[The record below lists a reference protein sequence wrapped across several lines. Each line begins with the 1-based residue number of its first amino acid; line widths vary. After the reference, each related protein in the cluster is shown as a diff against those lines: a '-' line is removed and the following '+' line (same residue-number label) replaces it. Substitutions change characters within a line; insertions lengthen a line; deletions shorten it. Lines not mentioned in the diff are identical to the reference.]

1 MSRNSRRVLAL
12 VAMAAALPL
21 LAIAQA
27 DGPAGVGT
35 LTLMEMGP
43 EYAAFVTR
51 PDDPSVQAYITRAAA
66 GPVTLEWS
74 AGLSEDSFAV
84 EARSATLAGLSPG
97 VYLVSWWSGQV
108 RAAGKT
114 LLSGSG
120 ATRQVTVGSL
130 PAHIALDAP
139 DGIAAP
145 TRLNIV
151 WGRVGRPNGISVYVD
166 DIYIGHAFD
175 SAELSVFGLA
185 KGERRVRIAAPGYRP
200 LDLSVELSTRHE
212 ATRFVRMRRLGRE
225 D

>member
-1 MSRNSRRVLAL
+1 MLAL

-27 DGPAGVGT
+27 DDPAGVGT
-35 LTLMEMGP
+35 LTLMAMGP

-51 PDDPSVQAYITRAAA
+51 PDDPSLRAYITRAAA

-74 AGLSEDSFAV
+74 AGLPEDSFAA

-114 LLSGSG
+114 LLSGLG
-120 ATRQVTVGSL
+120 ATRHVTVGSL
-130 PAHIALDAP
+130 PAHVTLDAP

-151 WGRVGRPNGISVYVD
+151 WGRVGLPSDVSVYVD

-185 KGERRVRIAAPGYRP
+185 KGDRRVRIAAPGYRP
-200 LDLSVELSTRHE
+200 LDLTVALSTRHE
-212 ATRFVRMRRLGRE
+212 TTRFVRLPRLDGE
-225 D
+225 E

>member
-1 MSRNSRRVLAL
+1 
-12 VAMAAALPL
+12 MAAALPL

-27 DGPAGVGT
+27 DDPAGVGT
-35 LTLMEMGP
+35 LTLMAMGP

-51 PDDPSVQAYITRAAA
+51 PDDPSLRAYITRAAA

-74 AGLSEDSFAV
+74 AGLPEDSFAA

-114 LLSGSG
+114 LLSGLG
-120 ATRQVTVGSL
+120 ATRHVTVGSL
-130 PAHIALDAP
+130 PAHVTLDAP

-151 WGRVGRPNGISVYVD
+151 WGRVGLPSDVSVYVD

-185 KGERRVRIAAPGYRP
+185 KGDRRVRIAAPGYRP
-200 LDLSVELSTRHE
+200 LDLTVALSTRHE
-212 ATRFVRMRRLGRE
+212 TTRFVRLPRLDGE
-225 D
+225 E